1 MDPAHRGER
10 CATGV
15 PPGAAA
21 VDRGQRF
28 RSRRFRSGHGTAT
41 ILPAGRVP
49 VERRTTLRDDGSTI
63 FPIPEADLTI
73 FTHVLVTTAGV
84 KLLHLSGADVALAYG
99 FGCAVDI
106 DHLIKAPFY
115 YRAIG
120 LQDKRGYYWRS
131 SLQEPVAFLWILP
144 LCLFLGTWV
153 PAIFFGLHLL
163 LDYSVRY
170 EKMPFYPYSKWV
182 TRGWLTGPSD
192 KLKEACVFTAALC
205 LTVFLFVRR

>member
-1 MDPAHRGER
+1 MSGETFQASPLEGTDRTPGTKVRPGTVAVKRKARRYRGGLD
-10 CATGV
+10 AT
-15 PPGAAA
+15 
-21 VDRGQRF
+21 
-28 RSRRFRSGHGTAT
+28 T
-41 ILPAGRVP
+41 ILPASGARFD
-49 VERRTTLRDDGSTI
+49 RTHPSQTR
-63 FPIPEADLTI
+63 EADLTI

-84 KLLHLSGADVALAYG
+84 KLLHLSGGDVALAYG

-120 LQDKRGYYWRS
+120 LKDKRGYYWRS

-153 PAIFFGLHLL
+153 PAIFFAGHLF

-192 KLKEACVFTAALC
+192 KLKEACVFTVALC
-205 LTVFLFVRR
+205 LTAFLFVRR

>member
-1 MDPAHRGER
+1 MISPSPGRDAH
-10 CATGV
+10 
-15 PPGAAA
+15 
-21 VDRGQRF
+21 
-28 RSRRFRSGHGTAT
+28 
-41 ILPAGRVP
+41 LPHTREAG
-49 VERRTTLRDDGSTI
+49 
-63 FPIPEADLTI
+63 LTI
-73 FTHVLVTTAGV
+73 FTHVLVTTVGV
-84 KLLHLSGADVALAYG
+84 KLLHLSGGDVALAYG

-120 LQDKRGYYWRS
+120 LKDKRGYYWRS
-131 SLQEPVAFLWILP
+131 SLQEPVALLWIIP

-153 PAIFFGLHLL
+153 PAIFFAGHLF

-192 KLKEACVFTAALC
+192 KLKEACVFTLALC
-205 LTVFLFVRR
+205 LTVLLFIRR